1 MTVQRPTHLVLYDDG
16 CSFCTFQMRLL
27 TWLDWL
33 NRTTLV
39 PISHPDRPR
48 IAAGISPEALQEA
61 MHCITPEGT
70 IYRGARCIRFLSAR
84 LPLALPLA
92 LILWIPGAIWV
103 AEWVYARVS
112 RNRYLLSRWFGC
124 AGACA
129 VLPARQRSTDKSLK
143 PSPTTLR
150 G

>member
-1 MTVQRPTHLVLYDDG
+1 
-16 CSFCTFQMRLL
+16 MRLL

-39 PISHPDRPR
+39 PTSHPDTPR

-103 AEWVYARVS
+103 AERVYARVS

-124 AGACA
+124 DGACA

-143 PSPTTLR
+143 PSPTLPR